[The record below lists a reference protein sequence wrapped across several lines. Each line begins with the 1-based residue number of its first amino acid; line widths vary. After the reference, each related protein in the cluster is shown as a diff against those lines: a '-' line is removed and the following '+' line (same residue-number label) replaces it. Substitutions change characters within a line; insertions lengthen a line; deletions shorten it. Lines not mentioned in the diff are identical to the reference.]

1 MNDQINARINCKCI
15 VGTSL
20 SGKTQHLLIAF
31 QVWSQKA
38 THPHEPSTDSP
49 STDLSPSR
57 SSLNLDRS
65 AIYPRALVLSAI
77 GDNRLVLT
85 DRLTTLTQSKIPFR
99 STTPLG
105 FFEEEVLLFWPLLVK
120 NMGLT
125 AQFPVRL
132 RPENEQE
139 LATRLWRSQLD
150 IAIAQTGIQASKL
163 VRRLLDIYQ
172 LAAFSETKLEQIP
185 AILEQGLIADSP
197 ELVLP
202 PELIGTML
210 LDWRSWCLERGFL
223 NYGLLTELYAQ
234 HLLPDALYQLQ
245 LPYRIQAIFADDID
259 EYPPVMRSVFQQVL
273 SYDASVVCTFN
284 PNGGIRLG
292 LGADPAVMEEM
303 VEHWDLI
310 ELLPRQNCCFTLAGD
325 EMLDLV
331 ATPLFLPPPIPSCIQ
346 AIQTTT
352 RAQLLRQTATTIIDR
367 IKSGEIRAQDIAIV
381 APGFDPISR
390 YALTQMLTG
399 QGIRVKNL
407 NEQRPL
413 TSVPLVRSLLTLL
426 TLVYP
431 NLGRLITRDGIAE
444 MLVVLNPKIDPVR
457 SGLLTDHCFKPHPDR
472 PQLLPSKVFER
483 WDRLGYDGMTAYEDL
498 IAWIAMQQDQLASR
512 LLANPIVLLDRAI
525 QKFFLGGVHL
535 PFEQVASLRELLDT
549 AQHYWE
555 VETRIHKSSTTDID
569 SINSDAIKR
578 DSIAAAQSVRSF
590 IQLLRSGAVTANP
603 YPVKAIGSAQDA
615 VTIASVFQYRLNRES
630 HSCQFWFDAGGSR
643 WLTGVDALFASPLF
657 LSNWSGTQ
665 WETNDT
671 LKMNEQRLIR
681 IVRDLLERAGD
692 RIVLCHSDL
701 ATSGQEQLG
710 PLLSIVNAAANSAGL
725 TPEIPTR
732 SNKYP
737 NDLLKLMNEI

>member
-1 MNDQINARINCKCI
+1 MNAQISRQWI

-20 SGKTQHLLIAF
+20 SGKTRHLLTRF
-31 QVWSQKA
+31 QTWSQQV
-38 THPHEPSTDSP
+38 TPSHG
-49 STDLSPSR
+49 L
-57 SSLNLDRS
+57 

-139 LATRLWRSQLD
+139 LATRFWRSQLD
-150 IAIAQTGIQASKL
+150 VVTGETGIQASKL

-172 LAAFSETKLEQIP
+172 LAAFSETRLEDIP
-185 AILEQGLIADSP
+185 AILEQGLVSESP

-202 PELIGTML
+202 PEIIGTML
-210 LDWRSWCLERGFL
+210 LDWRSWCLERGLL

-234 HLLPDALYQLQ
+234 HLLPDAHYQLQ
-245 LPYRIQAIFADDID
+245 LPYRIQAIFADDVD
-259 EYPPVMRSVFQQVL
+259 EYPPVMRSVFEQVL
-273 SYDASVVCTFN
+273 SYEAPVVCTFN

-292 LGADPAVMEEM
+292 LGADPAVMEKMAED
-303 VEHWDLI
+303 WDRIDLS
-310 ELLPRQNCCFTLAGD
+310 PRQDCCFTLAGD

-331 ATPLFLPPPIPSCIQ
+331 TTPLFLPPPIPSCIQ
-346 AIQTTT
+346 TIQTTT
-352 RAQLLRQTATTIIDR
+352 RAQLLRQTATTIIHR
-367 IKSGEIRAQDIAIV
+367 IKSGEVRAQDIAIV

-444 MLVVLNPKIDPVR
+444 MLVVLNPQIDPVR

-483 WDRLGYDGMTAYEDL
+483 WDRLGYNGMTAYDDL
-498 IAWIAMQQDQLASR
+498 IDWIAMQQDQLAAR

-555 VETRIHKSSTTDID
+555 VETRIHKSDTINID
-569 SINSDAIKR
+569 VIKSDPISA
-578 DSIAAAQSVRSF
+578 SQSVRSF

-603 YPVKAIGSAQDA
+603 YPVQAIGSAQDA

-630 HSCQFWFDAGGSR
+630 HSWQFWFDAGGSR

-657 LSNWSGTQ
+657 LSNWSGNQ
-665 WETNDT
+665 WETQDT

-681 IVRDLLERAGD
+681 IVRDLLERSSD

-710 PLLSIVNAAANSAGL
+710 PMLSIVNAAAVNAA
-725 TPEIPTR
+725 P
-732 SNKYP
+732 P
-737 NDLLKLMNEI
+737 NDVAA

>member
-1 MNDQINARINCKCI
+1 MNRQISRQWI

-20 SGKTQHLLIAF
+20 SGKTRHLLTTF
-31 QVWSQKA
+31 QTWSQQV
-38 THPHEPSTDSP
+38 TPSHGTSI
-49 STDLSPSR
+49 DLL
-57 SSLNLDRS
+57 SSLNPSQS

-150 IAIAQTGIQASKL
+150 TAVGETGIQASKL

-172 LAAFSETKLEQIP
+172 LAAFSETKLEEIP
-185 AILEQGLIADSP
+185 AILEQGLVADSP
-197 ELVLP
+197 ELVLA
-202 PELIGTML
+202 PEIIGTML
-210 LDWRSWCLERGFL
+210 LDWRSWCLQRGFL

-234 HLLPDALYQLQ
+234 NLLPDPHYQLQ
-245 LPYRIQAIFADDID
+245 LPYRIQAIFADDVD

-273 SYDASVVCTFN
+273 TYEAPVVCTFN

-303 VEHWDLI
+303 AEDWDRIDLP
-310 ELLPRQNCCFTLAGD
+310 PRQNCCFTLAGD
-325 EMLDLV
+325 ELLDLV
-331 ATPLFLPPPIPSCIQ
+331 TTPLFLPPPIPSCIQ
-346 AIQTTT
+346 TIQTTT

-367 IKSGEIRAQDIAIV
+367 IKSGEVRAQDIAIV

-444 MLVVLNPKIDPVR
+444 MLVVLNPQIDPVR
-457 SGLLTDHCFKPHPDR
+457 SGLLTDHCFEPHPDR
-472 PQLLPSKVFER
+472 PRLLPSQVFDR

-498 IAWIAMQQDQLASR
+498 IAWIAMQQEQLAAH

-555 VETRIHKSSTTDID
+555 VETRIHKSDQ
-569 SINSDAIKR
+569 IKG
-578 DSIAAAQSVRSF
+578 DFISAAQSVRSF
-590 IQLLRSGAVTANP
+590 VQLLRSGAVTANP
-603 YPVKAIGSAQDA
+603 YPVQAIGSAQDA
-615 VTIASVFQYRLNRES
+615 VTVASVFQYRLNRES

-665 WETNDT
+665 WDTNDT

-681 IVRDLLERAGD
+681 IVRDLLERSSD

-710 PLLSIVNAAANSAGL
+710 PLLSIVNAAAQ
-725 TPEIPTR
+725 
-732 SNKYP
+732 
-737 NDLLKLMNEI
+737 

>member
-1 MNDQINARINCKCI
+1 MNAQISRQWI

-20 SGKTQHLLIAF
+20 SGKTSHLLTRF
-31 QVWSQKA
+31 QTWSQQV
-38 THPHEPSTDSP
+38 TPSHGSFIDLP
-49 STDLSPSR
+49 SDDLSSTG
-57 SSLNLDRS
+57 RS

-85 DRLTTLTQSKIPFR
+85 DRLTTVTQSKIPFR

-139 LATRLWRSQLD
+139 LATRFWRSQLD
-150 IAIAQTGIQASKL
+150 MATGETGIQASKL

-172 LAAFSETKLEQIP
+172 LAAFSETRLEEIP
-185 AILEQGLIADSP
+185 AILEQGLMAESP

-202 PELIGTML
+202 PDIIGTML

-234 HLLPDALYQLQ
+234 HLLPDAHYQLQ
-245 LPYRIQAIFADDID
+245 LPYRIQAVFADDVD
-259 EYPPVMRSVFQQVL
+259 EYPPVMRSVLEQVL
-273 SYDASVVCTFN
+273 TYEAPVVCTFN

-292 LGADPAVMEEM
+292 LGADPAVMKEM
-303 VEHWDLI
+303 AEDWDRINLS
-310 ELLPRQNCCFTLAGD
+310 PRQDCCFTRAGD
-325 EMLDLV
+325 EILDLV
-331 ATPLFLPPPIPSCIQ
+331 TTPLFLPPPIPSCIQ
-346 AIQTTT
+346 TIQTTT
-352 RAQLLRQTATTIIDR
+352 RAQLLRQTATTITCL
-367 IKSGEIRAQDIAIV
+367 IKSGEIRAQDLAIV

-390 YALTQMLTG
+390 YALTQMLTS

-431 NLGRLITRDGIAE
+431 NLGRLITRDGISE

-457 SGLLTDHCFKPHPDR
+457 SGLLTDHCFEPHPDR
-472 PQLLPSKVFER
+472 PRLLPSKVFER

-498 IAWIAMQQDQLASR
+498 IAWIAIQQEQLAAR

-555 VETRIHKSSTTDID
+555 VETRIHKSDKIKGD
-569 SINSDAIKR
+569 SM
-578 DSIAAAQSVRSF
+578 AAAQSVRSF

-603 YPVKAIGSAQDA
+603 YPVQAIGSAQDA

-665 WETNDT
+665 WETKDT

-681 IVRDLLERAGD
+681 IVRDLLERSSD
-692 RIVLCHSDL
+692 RIILCHSDL

-710 PLLSIVNAAANSAGL
+710 PLLSIVNAAAV
-725 TPEIPTR
+725 
-732 SNKYP
+732 
-737 NDLLKLMNEI
+737 NDG

>member
-1 MNDQINARINCKCI
+1 MNAQISRQWI

-20 SGKTQHLLIAF
+20 SGKTRHLLTTF
-31 QVWSQKA
+31 QTWSQQV
-38 THPHEPSTDSP
+38 TPSYG
-49 STDLSPSR
+49 L
-57 SSLNLDRS
+57 

-150 IAIAQTGIQASKL
+150 SATGETGIQASKL

-172 LAAFSETKLEQIP
+172 LAAFSETRLEEIP
-185 AILEQGLIADSP
+185 AILEQGLVADSP
-197 ELVLP
+197 ELVLS
-202 PELIGTML
+202 PEIIGTML
-210 LDWRSWCLERGFL
+210 LDWRSWCLDRGVL

-234 HLLPDALYQLQ
+234 HLLPDARYQLQ
-245 LPYRIQAIFADDID
+245 LPYRIQAVFADDVD

-273 SYDASVVCTFN
+273 TYEAPVVCTFN

-303 VEHWDLI
+303 AEDWDRIDLS
-310 ELLPRQNCCFTLAGD
+310 PRQDCCFTLAGD

-331 ATPLFLPPPIPSCIQ
+331 TTPLFLPPPIPSCIQ
-346 AIQTTT
+346 TIQTTT
-352 RAQLLRQTATTIIDR
+352 RAQLLRQTATTITRR

-444 MLVVLNPKIDPVR
+444 MLVVLNPQIDPVR
-457 SGLLTDHCFKPHPDR
+457 SGLLTDHCFEPHPDR
-472 PQLLPSKVFER
+472 PRLLPSKVFER

-498 IAWIAMQQDQLASR
+498 IAWIAMQQEQLAAH

-555 VETRIHKSSTTDID
+555 VETRIHKSDT
-569 SINSDAIKR
+569 IKG
-578 DSIAAAQSVRSF
+578 DFIAADQSVRSF

-603 YPVKAIGSAQDA
+603 YPVQAIGNAQDA

-630 HSCQFWFDAGGSR
+630 HSWQFWFDAGGSR

-665 WETNDT
+665 WDTKDT

-681 IVRDLLERAGD
+681 IVRDLLERSGD

-710 PLLSIVNAAANSAGL
+710 PLLSIINAAAV
-725 TPEIPTR
+725 
-732 SNKYP
+732 
-737 NDLLKLMNEI
+737 NDG

>member
-1 MNDQINARINCKCI
+1 MNAQISRQWI

-20 SGKTQHLLIAF
+20 SGKTSHLLTRF
-31 QVWSQKA
+31 QTWSQQV
-38 THPHEPSTDSP
+38 TLSHGSFIDLP
-49 STDLSPSR
+49 STDLSSTGRP
-57 SSLNLDRS
+57 SLNLGQS
-65 AIYPRALVLSAI
+65 ALYPRALVLSAI

-139 LATRLWRSQLD
+139 LATRFWRSQLD
-150 IAIAQTGIQASKL
+150 MATGETGIQASKL

-172 LAAFSETKLEQIP
+172 LAAFSETRLEEIP
-185 AILEQGLIADSP
+185 AILEQGLMAESP

-202 PELIGTML
+202 TDLIGTML

-234 HLLPDALYQLQ
+234 HLLPDAHYQLQ
-245 LPYRIQAIFADDID
+245 LPYRIQAVFADDVD
-259 EYPPVMRSVFQQVL
+259 EYPPVMRSVFEQVL
-273 SYDASVVCTFN
+273 TYETPVVCTFN

-303 VEHWDLI
+303 AEDWDRIDLS
-310 ELLPRQNCCFTLAGD
+310 PRQDCCFTRAGD
-325 EMLDLV
+325 EILDLV
-331 ATPLFLPPPIPSCIQ
+331 TTPLFLPPPIPSCIQ
-346 AIQTTT
+346 TIQTTT
-352 RAQLLRQTATTIIDR
+352 RAQLLRQTATIITGL

-390 YALTQMLTG
+390 YALTQMLTS

-431 NLGRLITRDGIAE
+431 NLGRLITRDGISE

-457 SGLLTDHCFKPHPDR
+457 SGLLTDHCFEPHPDR
-472 PQLLPSKVFER
+472 PRLLPSQVFER

-498 IAWIAMQQDQLASR
+498 IAWIAMQQEQLAAH

-555 VETRIHKSSTTDID
+555 VETRIHKSDKIKGD
-569 SINSDAIKR
+569 SM
-578 DSIAAAQSVRSF
+578 AAAQSVRSF

-603 YPVKAIGSAQDA
+603 YPVQAIGSAQDA

-643 WLTGVDALFASPLF
+643 WLTGVDALFTSPLF

-665 WETNDT
+665 WETKDT

-681 IVRDLLERAGD
+681 IVRDLLERSSD
-692 RIVLCHSDL
+692 RIILCHSDL

-710 PLLSIVNAAANSAGL
+710 PLLSIINAAMNGL
-725 TPEIPTR
+725 
-732 SNKYP
+732 
-737 NDLLKLMNEI
+737 

>member
-1 MNDQINARINCKCI
+1 MNAQISRQWI

-20 SGKTQHLLIAF
+20 SGKTSHLLTRF
-31 QVWSQKA
+31 QTWSQQV
-38 THPHEPSTDSP
+38 TLSHGSFIDLP
-49 STDLSPSR
+49 STDLSSTGRP
-57 SSLNLDRS
+57 SLNLGQS
-65 AIYPRALVLSAI
+65 ALYPRALVLSAI

-132 RPENEQE
+132 RPENEQQ
-139 LATRLWRSQLD
+139 LATRFWRAQLD
-150 IAIAQTGIQASKL
+150 MATGETGIQASKL

-172 LAAFSETKLEQIP
+172 LAAFSETRLEEIPDILKLGIGAE
-185 AILEQGLIADSP
+185 SP

-202 PELIGTML
+202 TDIIGTML

-234 HLLPDALYQLQ
+234 HLLPDAHYQLQ
-245 LPYRIQAIFADDID
+245 LPYRIQAVFADDVD
-259 EYPPVMRSVFQQVL
+259 EYPPVMRSVFEQVL
-273 SYDASVVCTFN
+273 TYEIPVVCTFN

-303 VEHWDLI
+303 AEDWDRVNLS
-310 ELLPRQNCCFTLAGD
+310 PRQDCCFTRAGD
-325 EMLDLV
+325 EILDLV
-331 ATPLFLPPPIPSCIQ
+331 TTPLFLPPPIPSCIQ
-346 AIQTTT
+346 TIQTTT
-352 RAQLLRQTATTIIDR
+352 RAQLLRQTANVITCL
-367 IKSGEIRAQDIAIV
+367 IKSGELRAQDIAIV

-390 YALTQMLTG
+390 YALTQMLTS

-431 NLGRLITRDGIAE
+431 NLGRLITRDSISE

-457 SGLLTDHCFKPHPDR
+457 SGLLTDHCFEPHPDR
-472 PQLLPSKVFER
+472 PRLLPSKVFER

-498 IAWIAMQQDQLASR
+498 IAWIAMQQEQLAAR

-555 VETRIHKSSTTDID
+555 VETRIHKSDKIKGD
-569 SINSDAIKR
+569 SM
-578 DSIAAAQSVRSF
+578 AAAQSVRSF

-603 YPVKAIGSAQDA
+603 YPVQAIGSAQDA

-665 WETNDT
+665 WETKDT

-681 IVRDLLERAGD
+681 IVRDLLERSSD
-692 RIVLCHSDL
+692 RIILCHSDL

-710 PLLSIVNAAANSAGL
+710 PLLSIVTAAMNGL
-725 TPEIPTR
+725 
-732 SNKYP
+732 
-737 NDLLKLMNEI
+737 

>member
-1 MNDQINARINCKCI
+1 MNAQISRQWI

-20 SGKTQHLLIAF
+20 SGKTSHLLTRF
-31 QVWSQKA
+31 QTWSQQV
-38 THPHEPSTDSP
+38 TLSHGSFIDLP
-49 STDLSPSR
+49 STDLSSTGRP
-57 SSLNLDRS
+57 SLNLGQS
-65 AIYPRALVLSAI
+65 ALYPRALVLSAI

-139 LATRLWRSQLD
+139 LATRFWRSQLD
-150 IAIAQTGIQASKL
+150 MATGETGIQASKL

-172 LAAFSETKLEQIP
+172 LAAFSETRLEEIP
-185 AILEQGLIADSP
+185 AILKPGIGAESP

-202 PELIGTML
+202 TDLIGTML

-234 HLLPDALYQLQ
+234 HLLPDAHYQLQ
-245 LPYRIQAIFADDID
+245 LPYRIQAVFADDVD

-273 SYDASVVCTFN
+273 TYETPVVCTFN

-292 LGADPAVMEEM
+292 LGADPVVMEEM
-303 VEHWDLI
+303 AEDWDRINLSP
-310 ELLPRQNCCFTLAGD
+310 LQDCCFTRAGD
-325 EMLDLV
+325 EILDLV
-331 ATPLFLPPPIPSCIQ
+331 TTPLFLPPPIPSCIQ
-346 AIQTTT
+346 TIQTTT
-352 RAQLLRQTATTIIDR
+352 RAQLLRQTATIITGL

-390 YALTQMLTG
+390 YALTQMLTS

-431 NLGRLITRDGIAE
+431 NLGRLITRDGISE

-457 SGLLTDHCFKPHPDR
+457 SGLLTDHCFEPHPDR
-472 PQLLPSKVFER
+472 PRLLPSKVFER

-498 IAWIAMQQDQLASR
+498 IAWIAIQQEQLAAR

-555 VETRIHKSSTTDID
+555 VETRIHKSDKIKDD
-569 SINSDAIKR
+569 SMAG
-578 DSIAAAQSVRSF
+578 AQSVRSF

-603 YPVKAIGSAQDA
+603 YPVQAIGSAQDA

-665 WETNDT
+665 WETKDT

-681 IVRDLLERAGD
+681 IVRDLLERSSD
-692 RIVLCHSDL
+692 RIILCHSDL

-710 PLLSIVNAAANSAGL
+710 PLLSIVTAAAV
-725 TPEIPTR
+725 
-732 SNKYP
+732 
-737 NDLLKLMNEI
+737 NDG

>member
-1 MNDQINARINCKCI
+1 MSLKWKGILIMNGQISRQWI

-20 SGKTQHLLIAF
+20 SGKTCHLLDTF
-31 QVWSQKA
+31 QTWSQQVK
-38 THPHEPSTDSP
+38 PSHGISIDLPSSP
-49 STDLSPSR
+49 G
-57 SSLNLDRS
+57 SSLHPSQS

-85 DRLTTLTQSKIPFR
+85 DRLTRLTQSKIPFR

-139 LATRLWRSQLD
+139 LATRLWQSQLD
-150 IAIAQTGIQASKL
+150 SAIGKTGIQASKL

-172 LAAFSETKLEQIP
+172 LAAFSETKLEEIP
-185 AILEQGLIADSP
+185 AILEQGLVADSP
-197 ELVLP
+197 ELVLSP
-202 PELIGTML
+202 KIIGNML

-234 HLLPDALYQLQ
+234 NLLPDPHYQLQ
-245 LPYRIQAIFADDID
+245 LPDRIQAIFADDVD

-273 SYDASVVCTFN
+273 TYEAPVVCTFN

-292 LGADPAVMEEM
+292 LGADPAIMEKMAED
-303 VEHWDLI
+303 WDRIDLS
-310 ELLPRQNCCFTLAGD
+310 PRQNCCFTLAGD
-325 EMLDLV
+325 EILDLI
-331 ATPLFLPPPIPSCIQ
+331 TRPLFLPPPIPSCIQ
-346 AIQTTT
+346 TIQTTT
-352 RAQLLRQTATTIIDR
+352 RAQLLRQTATIIVDR
-367 IKSGEIRAQDIAIV
+367 IKSGEVRAQDIAIV

-444 MLVVLNPKIDPVR
+444 MLVVLNPQIDPVR
-457 SGLLTDHCFKPHPDR
+457 SGLLTDHCFEPHPDR
-472 PQLLPSKVFER
+472 PRLLPSQVFDR

-498 IAWIAMQQDQLASR
+498 IAWIAMQQDQLAAR

-555 VETRIHKSSTTDID
+555 VETRIHKSDK
-569 SINSDAIKR
+569 IKG
-578 DSIAAAQSVRSF
+578 DFISAAQSVRSF

-603 YPVKAIGSAQDA
+603 YPVQAIGSAQDA
-615 VTIASVFQYRLNRES
+615 VTVASVFQYRLNRES

-665 WETNDT
+665 WDTKDT

-681 IVRDLLERAGD
+681 IVRDLLERSSD

-710 PLLSIVNAAANSAGL
+710 PLLSIVNAAAQ
-725 TPEIPTR
+725 
-732 SNKYP
+732 
-737 NDLLKLMNEI
+737 

>member
-1 MNDQINARINCKCI
+1 MNAQISRQWI

-20 SGKTQHLLIAF
+20 SGKTSHLLTRF
-31 QVWSQKA
+31 QTWSQQVM
-38 THPHEPSTDSP
+38 PSHGSFIDLP
-49 STDLSPSR
+49 STDLPATDLPATDL
-57 SSLNLDRS
+57 SSTGRS
-65 AIYPRALVLSAI
+65 ALYPRALVLSAI

-139 LATRLWRSQLD
+139 LATRFWRSQLD
-150 IAIAQTGIQASKL
+150 MATGETGIQASKL

-172 LAAFSETKLEQIP
+172 LAAFSETRLEDIP
-185 AILEQGLIADSP
+185 AILEQGLMAESP

-202 PELIGTML
+202 TDIIGTML

-234 HLLPDALYQLQ
+234 HLLPDAHYQLQ
-245 LPYRIQAIFADDID
+245 LPYRIQAVFADDVD
-259 EYPPVMRSVFQQVL
+259 EYPPVMRSVFEQVL
-273 SYDASVVCTFN
+273 TYEAPVVCTFN

-303 VEHWDLI
+303 AEDWDRINLS
-310 ELLPRQNCCFTLAGD
+310 PRQDCCFTRAGD

-331 ATPLFLPPPIPSCIQ
+331 TTPLFLPPPIPACIQ
-346 AIQTTT
+346 TIQTTT
-352 RAQLLRQTATTIIDR
+352 RAQLLRQTATTITR
-367 IKSGEIRAQDIAIV
+367 LIKSGEIRAQDIAIV

-399 QGIRVKNL
+399 QGIRVRNL

-431 NLGRLITRDGIAE
+431 NLGRLITRDGISE
-444 MLVVLNPKIDPVR
+444 MLVVLNPQIDPVR
-457 SGLLTDHCFKPHPDR
+457 SGLLTDHCFEPHPDR
-472 PQLLPSKVFER
+472 PRLLPSKVFER

-498 IAWIAMQQDQLASR
+498 IAWIAMQQEQLAAH

-555 VETRIHKSSTTDID
+555 VETRIHKSDQIKGDSMAAAQSTT
-569 SINSDAIKR
+569 
-578 DSIAAAQSVRSF
+578 QSVRSF

-603 YPVKAIGSAQDA
+603 YPVQAIGSAQDA

-665 WETNDT
+665 WETKDT

-681 IVRDLLERAGD
+681 IVRDLLERSSD
-692 RIVLCHSDL
+692 RIILCHSDL

-710 PLLSIVNAAANSAGL
+710 PLLSIVTAAMNGL
-725 TPEIPTR
+725 
-732 SNKYP
+732 
-737 NDLLKLMNEI
+737 

>member
-1 MNDQINARINCKCI
+1 MNAQISRQWI

-20 SGKTQHLLIAF
+20 SGKTRHLLTRF
-31 QVWSQKA
+31 QTWSQQV
-38 THPHEPSTDSP
+38 TPSHG
-49 STDLSPSR
+49 L
-57 SSLNLDRS
+57 

-139 LATRLWRSQLD
+139 LATRFWRSQLD
-150 IAIAQTGIQASKL
+150 VVTGETGIQASKL

-172 LAAFSETKLEQIP
+172 LAAFSETRLEDIP
-185 AILEQGLIADSP
+185 AILEQGLVSESP

-202 PELIGTML
+202 PEIIGTML
-210 LDWRSWCLERGFL
+210 LDWRSWCLERGLL

-234 HLLPDALYQLQ
+234 HLLPDAHYQLQ
-245 LPYRIQAIFADDID
+245 LPYRIQAIFADDVD
-259 EYPPVMRSVFQQVL
+259 EYPPVMRSVFEQVL
-273 SYDASVVCTFN
+273 SYEAPVVCTFN

-292 LGADPAVMEEM
+292 LGADPAVMEKMAED
-303 VEHWDLI
+303 WDRIDLS
-310 ELLPRQNCCFTLAGD
+310 PHQDCCFTLAGD
-325 EMLDLV
+325 EMIDLV
-331 ATPLFLPPPIPSCIQ
+331 TTPLFLPPPIPSCIQ
-346 AIQTTT
+346 TIQTTT
-352 RAQLLRQTATTIIDR
+352 RAQLLRQTATTIIHS
-367 IKSGEIRAQDIAIV
+367 IKSGEVRAQDIAIV

-426 TLVYP
+426 TLIYP

-444 MLVVLNPKIDPVR
+444 MLVVLNPQIDPVR

-483 WDRLGYDGMTAYEDL
+483 WDRLGYNGMTAYDDL
-498 IAWIAMQQDQLASR
+498 IDWIAMQQDQLAAR

-555 VETRIHKSSTTDID
+555 VETRIHKSDTINID
-569 SINSDAIKR
+569 VIKSDPISA
-578 DSIAAAQSVRSF
+578 SQSVRSF

-603 YPVKAIGSAQDA
+603 YPVQAIGSAQDA

-630 HSCQFWFDAGGSR
+630 HSWQFWFDAGGSR

-657 LSNWSGTQ
+657 LSNWSGNQ
-665 WETNDT
+665 WETQDT

-681 IVRDLLERAGD
+681 IVRDLLERSSD

-710 PLLSIVNAAANSAGL
+710 PMLSIVNAAAVNAA
-725 TPEIPTR
+725 PP
-732 SNKYP
+732 K
-737 NDLLKLMNEI
+737 DVAA

>member
-1 MNDQINARINCKCI
+1 MNGQISRQWI
-15 VGTSL
+15 VGSAL
-20 SGKTQHLLIAF
+20 SGKTRHLLTTF
-31 QVWSQKA
+31 QTWSQDA
-38 THPHEPSTDSP
+38 ASSHGTAIDLPSP
-49 STDLSPSR
+49 WG
-57 SSLNLDRS
+57 SSLNPSQS

-150 IAIAQTGIQASKL
+150 TAIGKTGIQASKL

-172 LAAFSETKLEQIP
+172 LAAFSETKLEEIP
-185 AILEQGLIADSP
+185 VILEQGLVADSP
-197 ELVLP
+197 ELVLA
-202 PELIGTML
+202 PEIIGTL
-210 LDWRSWCLERGFL
+210 LVDWRSWCLERGFL

-234 HLLPDALYQLQ
+234 NLLSDPHYQLQ
-245 LPYRIQAIFADDID
+245 LPYRIQAIFADDVD

-273 SYDASVVCTFN
+273 TYEAPVVCTFN

-292 LGADPAVMEEM
+292 LGADPGVMEKMAED
-303 VEHWDLI
+303 WDQIDLS
-310 ELLPRQNCCFTLAGD
+310 PRQNCCFTMAGD
-325 EMLDLV
+325 ELLDLV
-331 ATPLFLPPPIPSCIQ
+331 TTPLFLPPPLPSCIET
-346 AIQTTT
+346 IQTTT
-352 RAQLLRQTATTIIDR
+352 RAQLLRQTATTVIDR
-367 IKSGEIRAQDIAIV
+367 IKSGKVRAQDIAIV

-457 SGLLTDHCFKPHPDR
+457 SGLLTDYCFEPHPDR
-472 PQLLPSKVFER
+472 PRLLPSQVFDR
-483 WDRLGYDGMTAYEDL
+483 WDRLGYDGMTAYDDL
-498 IAWIAMQQDQLASR
+498 IAWIAMQQDQLAAR

-535 PFEQVASLRELLDT
+535 PFEQIASLRELLDT

-555 VETRIHKSSTTDID
+555 VETRIHKSDT
-569 SINSDAIKR
+569 IKGNTKG
-578 DSIAAAQSVRSF
+578 DFSSAAQSVRSF

-615 VTIASVFQYRLNRES
+615 VTVASVFQYRLNRES

-665 WETNDT
+665 WDPNDT

-681 IVRDLLERAGD
+681 IVRDLLERSGD

-710 PLLSIVNAAANSAGL
+710 PLLSIVNAAAQ
-725 TPEIPTR
+725 
-732 SNKYP
+732 
-737 NDLLKLMNEI
+737 

>member
-1 MNDQINARINCKCI
+1 MNGQISRQWI

-20 SGKTQHLLIAF
+20 SGKTRYLLTTF
-31 QVWSQKA
+31 QTWSQQVA
-38 THPHEPSTDSP
+38 LSHGTSIGLPSP
-49 STDLSPSR
+49 SGSSPSL
-57 SSLNLDRS
+57 SQYPIQS

-139 LATRLWRSQLD
+139 LAARLWRSQLD
-150 IAIAQTGIQASKL
+150 SAIGKTGIQASKL

-172 LAAFSETKLEQIP
+172 LAAFSETKLEEIP
-185 AILEQGLIADSP
+185 AILEQGLVADSP

-202 PELIGTML
+202 PEIIGTML
-210 LDWRSWCLERGFL
+210 RDWRSWCLERGFL
-223 NYGLLTELYAQ
+223 NYGLLTELYVQ
-234 HLLPDALYQLQ
+234 NLLPDPHYQLQ
-245 LPYRIQAIFADDID
+245 LPYRIQAIFADDVD

-273 SYDASVVCTFN
+273 TYEAPVVCTFN

-303 VEHWDLI
+303 AEDWNRVD
-310 ELLPRQNCCFTLAGD
+310 LLPRQNCCFTMAGD
-325 EMLDLV
+325 EILDLV
-331 ATPLFLPPPIPSCIQ
+331 TTPLFMPPPIPSCIET
-346 AIQTTT
+346 IQTTT
-352 RAQLLRQTATTIIDR
+352 RAQLLRQTATIIIDR
-367 IKSGEIRAQDIAIV
+367 IKSGEVRAQDIAIV

-399 QGIRVKNL
+399 QGIRAKNL

-457 SGLLTDHCFKPHPDR
+457 SGLLTDYCFEPHPDR
-472 PQLLPSKVFER
+472 PRLLPSQVFDR

-498 IAWIAMQQDQLASR
+498 IAWIAMQQDQLAAR

-555 VETRIHKSSTTDID
+555 VETRIHKSDK
-569 SINSDAIKR
+569 IKG
-578 DSIAAAQSVRSF
+578 DFIAASQSVRSF
-590 IQLLRSGAVTANP
+590 VQLLRSGAVTANP
-603 YPVKAIGSAQDA
+603 YPVQAIGSAQDA

-665 WETNDT
+665 WNTTDT

-681 IVRDLLERAGD
+681 IVQDLLERSGD

-710 PLLSIVNAAANSAGL
+710 PLLSIINAAAQ
-725 TPEIPTR
+725 
-732 SNKYP
+732 
-737 NDLLKLMNEI
+737 

>member
-1 MNDQINARINCKCI
+1 MNAQISHQWI

-20 SGKTQHLLIAF
+20 SGKTSHLLTRF
-31 QVWSQKA
+31 QTWSQQV
-38 THPHEPSTDSP
+38 TPSHGSFIDLPSTDSS
-49 STDLSPSR
+49 STGRP
-57 SSLNLDRS
+57 SLNLGQS
-65 AIYPRALVLSAI
+65 ALYPRALVLSAI

-132 RPENEQE
+132 RPENEQQ
-139 LATRLWRSQLD
+139 LATQFWRSQLD
-150 IAIAQTGIQASKL
+150 RATGETGIQASKL

-172 LAAFSETKLEQIP
+172 LAAFSETRLEEIP
-185 AILEQGLIADSP
+185 AILEQGLMAESP

-202 PELIGTML
+202 TDLIGTML

-234 HLLPDALYQLQ
+234 HLLPDAHYQLQ
-245 LPYRIQAIFADDID
+245 LPYRIQAVFADDVD
-259 EYPPVMRSVFQQVL
+259 EYPPVMRSVFEQVL
-273 SYDASVVCTFN
+273 TYEAPIVCTFN

-292 LGADPAVMEEM
+292 LGADPSVMEEM
-303 VEHWDLI
+303 AEDWDQINLS
-310 ELLPRQNCCFTLAGD
+310 PRQDCCFTKAGD
-325 EMLDLV
+325 EILDLV
-331 ATPLFLPPPIPSCIQ
+331 TTPLFLPPPIPSCIQ

-352 RAQLLRQTATTIIDR
+352 RAHLLRQTATIITGL
-367 IKSGEIRAQDIAIV
+367 IKSGELRAQDIAIV

-390 YALTQMLTG
+390 YALTQMLTS
-399 QGIRVKNL
+399 QNIPVKNL

-431 NLGRLITRDGIAE
+431 NLGRLISRDGISE

-457 SGLLTDHCFKPHPDR
+457 SGLLTDHCFEPHPDR
-472 PQLLPSKVFER
+472 PRLLPSKVFER

-498 IAWIAMQQDQLASR
+498 IAWIAMQQEQLAAR

-555 VETRIHKSSTTDID
+555 VETRIHKSDKIKGD
-569 SINSDAIKR
+569 SMAG
-578 DSIAAAQSVRSF
+578 AQSVRSF

-603 YPVKAIGSAQDA
+603 YPVQAIGSAQDA
-615 VTIASVFQYRLNRES
+615 ITIASVFQYRLNRES

-665 WETNDT
+665 WETKDT

-681 IVRDLLERAGD
+681 IVRDLLERSSD
-692 RIVLCHSDL
+692 RIILCHSDL

-710 PLLSIVNAAANSAGL
+710 PLSSIINAAMNGL
-725 TPEIPTR
+725 
-732 SNKYP
+732 
-737 NDLLKLMNEI
+737 

>member
-1 MNDQINARINCKCI
+1 MNGQISRQWI

-20 SGKTQHLLIAF
+20 SGKTRYLLTTF
-31 QVWSQKA
+31 QTWSQQVA
-38 THPHEPSTDSP
+38 LSHGTSIGLPSP
-49 STDLSPSR
+49 SGSSPSL
-57 SSLNLDRS
+57 SQYPIQS

-139 LATRLWRSQLD
+139 LAARLWRSQLD
-150 IAIAQTGIQASKL
+150 SAIGKTGIQASKL

-172 LAAFSETKLEQIP
+172 LAAFSETKLEEIP
-185 AILEQGLIADSP
+185 AILEQGLVADSP

-202 PELIGTML
+202 PEIIGTML
-210 LDWRSWCLERGFL
+210 RDWRSWCLERGFL
-223 NYGLLTELYAQ
+223 NYGLLTELYVQ
-234 HLLPDALYQLQ
+234 NLLPDPHYQLQ
-245 LPYRIQAIFADDID
+245 LPYRIQAIFADDVD

-273 SYDASVVCTFN
+273 TYEAPVVCTFN

-303 VEHWDLI
+303 AEDWNRVD
-310 ELLPRQNCCFTLAGD
+310 LLPRQNCCFTMAGD
-325 EMLDLV
+325 EILDLV
-331 ATPLFLPPPIPSCIQ
+331 TTPLFMPPPIPSCIET
-346 AIQTTT
+346 IQTTT
-352 RAQLLRQTATTIIDR
+352 RAQLLRQTATIIIDR
-367 IKSGEIRAQDIAIV
+367 IKSGEVRAQDIAIV

-399 QGIRVKNL
+399 QGIRAKNL

-457 SGLLTDHCFKPHPDR
+457 SGLLTDYCFEPHPDR
-472 PQLLPSKVFER
+472 PRLLPSQVFDR

-498 IAWIAMQQDQLASR
+498 IAWIAMQQDQLAAR

-525 QKFFLGGVHL
+525 QKFFLGCVHL

-555 VETRIHKSSTTDID
+555 VETRIHKSDK
-569 SINSDAIKR
+569 IKG
-578 DSIAAAQSVRSF
+578 DFIAASQSVRSF
-590 IQLLRSGAVTANP
+590 VQLLRSGAVTANP
-603 YPVKAIGSAQDA
+603 YPVQAIGSAQDA

-665 WETNDT
+665 WNTTDT

-681 IVRDLLERAGD
+681 IVQDLLERSGD

-710 PLLSIVNAAANSAGL
+710 PLLSIINAAAQ
-725 TPEIPTR
+725 
-732 SNKYP
+732 
-737 NDLLKLMNEI
+737 

>member
-1 MNDQINARINCKCI
+1 MNGQISRQWI
-15 VGTSL
+15 VGTTL
-20 SGKTQHLLIAF
+20 SGKTRHLLTTF
-31 QVWSQKA
+31 QTWSQDA
-38 THPHEPSTDSP
+38 APSHGTAI
-49 STDLSPSR
+49 DLPFPWG
-57 SSLNLDRS
+57 SSLNPSQS

-77 GDNRLVLT
+77 GDNRLVLS

-139 LATRLWRSQLD
+139 LATRFWRSQLD
-150 IAIAQTGIQASKL
+150 TAIGKTGIQASKL

-172 LAAFSETKLEQIP
+172 LAAFSETRLEKIP
-185 AILEQGLIADSP
+185 AILEQGLMAESP

-202 PELIGTML
+202 PDIIGTML
-210 LDWRSWCLERGFL
+210 LDWRSWCLEQGLL

-234 HLLPDALYQLQ
+234 NLLSDPHYQLQ
-245 LPYRIQAIFADDID
+245 LPYRIQAIFADDVD

-273 SYDASVVCTFN
+273 TYEAPIVCTFN

-292 LGADPAVMEEM
+292 LGADPAVMERMAED
-303 VEHWDLI
+303 WDRIDLS
-310 ELLPRQNCCFTLAGD
+310 PRQNCCFTMAGD
-325 EMLDLV
+325 ELLDLV
-331 ATPLFLPPPIPSCIQ
+331 TTPLFLPPPLPSCIET
-346 AIQTTT
+346 IQTTT
-352 RAQLLRQTATTIIDR
+352 RAQLLRQTATTITHR
-367 IKSGEIRAQDIAIV
+367 IKSGKVRAQDVAIV

-457 SGLLTDHCFKPHPDR
+457 SGLLTDYCFEPHPDR
-472 PQLLPSKVFER
+472 PRLLPSKVFER
-483 WDRLGYDGMTAYEDL
+483 WDRLGYDGMTAYDDL
-498 IAWIAMQQDQLASR
+498 IAWIAMQQDQLAAR

-525 QKFFLGGVHL
+525 QKFFLGGAHL

-555 VETRIHKSSTTDID
+555 VETRIHKSDKIKGD
-569 SINSDAIKR
+569 SMV
-578 DSIAAAQSVRSF
+578 AAQSVRSF

-603 YPVKAIGSAQDA
+603 YPVQAIGSAQDA

-643 WLTGVDALFASPLF
+643 WLTGVDALFGSPLF

-665 WETNDT
+665 WETKDT

-681 IVRDLLERAGD
+681 IVRDLLERSSD
-692 RIVLCHSDL
+692 RIILCHSDL

-710 PLLSIVNAAANSAGL
+710 PLLSIINAAMNGL
-725 TPEIPTR
+725 
-732 SNKYP
+732 
-737 NDLLKLMNEI
+737 